1 MKNNQNRREFL
12 KTVGLTA
19 AALTIP
25 GCNVS
30 TRLGGSLGACPGRRP
45 GAGGER
51 DGSFQNPN
59 IIFIMTD
66 DMGIGDTT
74 VYNPQSKIPTP
85 NLGRLAAQGVV
96 FTDAHSPSSM
106 CTPTRYA
113 LLTGRYCWRTWLWRG
128 VYGGYDRPLIKK
140 DRMTIASMLQKHGY
154 STACVGKWHLGMDW
168 AQKQKRHVPHDE
180 PYDQFNIDFSK
191 PIKEGPATRGFDYFF
206 GTSGCTT
213 DDPPMVFIEND
224 RTVGI
229 PSEICPVDPANEDR
243 ELLMVPGW
251 RHEDA
256 DIQFT
261 NKSVEFI
268 QKHVEEKPDTPFFLY
283 FPLSVPH
290 IPWFPPDMVK
300 GKSDAGPRGDQVVLA
315 DWSLGQIMDVL
326 DRLKISDNTLL
337 IFTSDNGPREGVNG
351 HKSSWHYRGQKGDL
365 WEGGHRMPFIARWP
379 GKIKPGTTCNE
390 LTCFTDMMAT
400 FAAIVGADLPDK
412 AGPDSFNI
420 LPALLGEKLNGPI
433 RHSLIHHNGQLAIRA
448 GDWKLIP
455 GIRGNGTEG
464 GRKALFNLKDDPD
477 EKYDLYDQRPVIVD
491 RLTKRLKKQMSQGYS
506 RSMKT

>member
-12 KTVGLTA
+12 KTVGLPA
-19 AALTIP
+19 AALAVP
-25 GCNVS
+25 GCN
-30 TRLGGSLGACPGRRP
+30 GSMQQTAGKFSGR
-45 GAGGER
+45 
-51 DGSFQNPN
+51 NPN
-59 IIFIMTD
+59 IIFIMAD

-85 NLGRLAAQGVV
+85 HMEKLAAQGVV

-128 VYGGYDRPLIKK
+128 VYGGYDRPLINKG
-140 DRMTIASMLQKHGY
+140 RITIASLLKKHGY
-154 STACVGKWHLGMDW
+154 ETACVGKWHLGMDW
-168 AQKQKRHVPHDE
+168 AQKEERTVAEDRA
-180 PYDQFNIDFSK
+180 YDQFNIDFAK
-191 PIKEGPATRGFDYFF
+191 PIKEGPLRRGFDYFF

-256 DIQFT
+256 DIEFT
-261 NKSVEFI
+261 KKTIEFI
-268 QKHVEEKPDTPFFLY
+268 ENHVKNNPKSPFFVY

-300 GKSDAGPRGDQVVLA
+300 GKSEAGPRGDQVVLA
-315 DWSLGQIMDVL
+315 DWSLGQIIGAL
-326 DRLKISDNTLL
+326 DRLKISDDTLL
-337 IFTSDNGPREGVNG
+337 IFTSDNGPRRGVHG
-351 HKSSWHYRGQKGDL
+351 HKSSWHYRGEKGDL

-379 GKIKPGTTCNE
+379 GKVKPGTTCDQ

-400 FAAIVGADLPDK
+400 FAAIVGAELPRDT
-412 AGPDSFNI
+412 GEDSFNI
-420 LPALLGEKLNGPI
+420 LPALLGKKPDKPI

-448 GDWKLIP
+448 GDWKLIA
-455 GIRGNGTEG
+455 GIQGNGRER
-464 GRKALFNLKDDPD
+464 GRKALFNLKTDPD
-477 EKYDLYDQRPVIVD
+477 EKNNLLKERPEIVE
-491 RLTKRLKKQMSQGYS
+491 RLTKLLKKQMAQGYS
-506 RSMKT
+506 RPMKS